1 MPIHFQNPSMYLV
14 LISEL
19 WNEFFGS
26 CNWTEFFFL
35 KNQLCID
42 FLKIDPKLCSLVYD
56 VNIFL
61 FLDDDDEEST
71 YEEEDHSQDHH
82 TEVSNDKNPPKI
94 N

>member
-1 MPIHFQNPSMYLV
+1 M
-14 LISEL
+14 
-19 WNEFFGS
+19 
-26 CNWTEFFFL
+26 
-35 KNQLCID
+35 
-42 FLKIDPKLCSLVYD
+42 CSLVYD

-94 N
+94 KSDNLWNCLGQTYACNSLTSFWNAAHAFTGNGNYANLLK